1 MYAFLWNYRFRI
13 VLASIGAPYV
23 SNLNLMNSKIIEKNY
38 IMMLLLRVMYLTSQL
53 TCRRAL
59 DYVLYIVVLM
69 QK

>member
-1 MYAFLWNYRFRI
+1 MYAFLWKYRFRI
-13 VLASIGAPYV
+13 VLASKGAPYV
-23 SNLNLMNSKIIEKNY
+23 SNLNLMNSQIIEKNY

-59 DYVLYIVVLM
+59 DYVLYIVLM